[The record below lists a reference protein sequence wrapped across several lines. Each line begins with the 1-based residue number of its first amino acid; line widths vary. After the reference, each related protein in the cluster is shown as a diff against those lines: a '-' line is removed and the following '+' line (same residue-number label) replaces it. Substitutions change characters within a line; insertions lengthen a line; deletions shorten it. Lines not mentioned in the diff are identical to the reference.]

1 MKMLSKVEVE
11 RMYQLAHLL
20 ETVSSQDF
28 DLTIWGTRVRD
39 DCGFAGCAIGWA
51 AYAKL
56 FPGLVMMGDG
66 VRYFDKD
73 KGIGVGYHAAVCV
86 LGITSRTANFLF
98 CPHYYEIPASPAV
111 VAARLTR
118 FAAIVE
124 RRLARAVQARMPQA
138 VSFTRPL
145 AYSST
150 IWGRWSRRFE
160 KVGRSFS
167 ARASPRRRWTNC

>member
-39 DCGFAGCAIGWA
+39 DCGFAGCAMGWA

-66 VRYFDKD
+66 VRYFDDD
-73 KGIGVGYHAAVCV
+73 KGIGAGYDAAVCV
-86 LGITSRTANFLF
+86 FGITSRTANFLF
-98 CPHYYEIPASPAV
+98 CPYFYEIPSSPAAL
-111 VAARLTR
+111 AARLVR
-118 FAAIVE
+118 FAEIVE
-124 RRLARAVQARMPQA
+124 RRLARAVQTRMQQA
-138 VSFTRPL
+138 AKAASFTRPAMA

-150 IWGRWSRRFE
+150 IWGKWSRRFE
-160 KVGRSFS
+160 EIGRCSFRLNCS
-167 ARASPRRRWTNC
+167 RA